1 MEPIDCYF
9 DYRSPFAYIASEVLP
24 RFAERVDVSLRWKPI
39 DLMSLSN
46 YENGL
51 PYSAVKRRYV
61 FVDGAR
67 SAEFHGVSIRMPK
80 PHPVESDS
88 ALRLSLV
95 ALDEPGYLDLQ
106 QSLFRAAWRDQ
117 RDLGKREVLCECVS
131 QVKGPVE
138 EWLRRADLRET
149 SELLDQF
156 TAEAESKGVFGVPSM
171 ILGDE
176 LFWGLDSLP
185 TLEWRLGALSHP
197 NKRPQDRLR

>member
-1 MEPIDCYF
+1 MESIDCYF

-24 RFAERVDVSLRWKPI
+24 RFAERVGVSLRWKPI

-80 PHPVESDS
+80 PHPVESAS

-117 RDLGKREVLCECVS
+117 HDLGKREVLCECVS

-149 SELLDQF
+149 SELLDHL

-171 ILGDE
+171 ILGNE

>member
-24 RFAERVDVSLRWKPI
+24 RFAERVGVSLRWKPI
-39 DLMSLSN
+39 DLMGLSN

-80 PHPVESDS
+80 PHPVESAS

-117 RDLGKREVLCECVS
+117 HDLGKREVLCECVS

-138 EWLRRADLRET
+138 EWLRPADLRET
-149 SELLDQF
+149 SELLDHF
-156 TAEAESKGVFGVPSM
+156 SPSHCVPRPSNRPR
-171 ILGDE
+171 
-176 LFWGLDSLP
+176 LDAKV
-185 TLEWRLGALSHP
+185 R
-197 NKRPQDRLR
+197 DRTTWKQ